1 MYAYKIVIVG
11 DAGVGKT
18 SLITRHKTGEF
29 YMKYTPTIGVDV
41 IPVHFL
47 TNYGEIQFDV
57 WDPAGQEK
65 LNGMYDSYYHE
76 ADGAIAMFSGNGRV
90 TLRNLSKF
98 MNDIKKIAGD
108 IPISICGNKCD
119 VPNQIIGH
127 GFDVI
132 SVKNNVNIDT
142 PFLNLARQLTGHDDL
157 VFEWDEF

>member
-1 MYAYKIVIVG
+1 MQTYKIVIIG

-18 SLITRHKTGEF
+18 SFITRHNTGEF

-41 IPVHFL
+41 SPVYFP
-47 TNYGEIQFDV
+47 TNYGEIRFDV
-57 WDPAGQEK
+57 SDPAGQEK
-65 LNGMYDSYYHE
+65 FNGMYDNYYHQ
-76 ADGAIAMFSGNGRV
+76 ADGAIAMFSGDRRV

-98 MNDIKKIAGD
+98 MNDIKKIAGE

-119 VPNQIIGH
+119 VPNQIMGH

-132 SVKNNVNIDT
+132 SVKKNVNLDT

-157 VFEWDEF
+157 VFQWTEF